1 MALRD
6 FLFGFKFLATDYVSP
21 VLKNIER
28 GIDAVNEQVKN
39 TARWR
44 ETATNLG
51 MLGAGM
57 IGLGGGVGY
66 VIKGFVDNA
75 ADLDEHLRHLSTTLD
90 SGAAGVRE
98 LAQAH
103 QLAAKWSVQYNYAQK
118 DIIDNL
124 YKSISF
130 TGSYAAGL
138 AVTNASLAVA
148 KGNMGDV
155 ATTGQSLSIM
165 LNDWPGKVGQTAAQ
179 AKHLADLVAYTSRHG
194 PFGSVND
201 LTSALSIAAGSI
213 KAAGLGPEDAMAMV
227 QAYARVGLTNTEAG
241 SAVIE
246 TLSAF
251 SKGKLQKELGVA
263 LATTRSG
270 ALDVI
275 GTMVNLRH
283 EMGSGVITAQQ
294 FQRAS
299 AALGIR
305 GERALAV
312 DVNALV
318 DFRKQLSN
326 PNLIN
331 GAAMQGAMTMMGAF
345 NEQMGSLGKRFDIL
359 SEALG
364 TPLLGPITSIGKAM
378 GYVLDEVTA
387 FVNYA
392 PGVAKWA
399 VIGAA
404 VGSAI
409 LVVGGGLLVATGA
422 LFAAF
427 SFLPAMATVTA
438 AVGGAFSFLGSAA
451 TFAWTAVTGPIGL
464 AIIGIAAVAAAAYEV
479 YEHWAAVKAFLVS
492 WGSAAT
498 WKNLGMN
505 ILRGIGEG
513 IATGAVYLLG
523 PLGGVAKLIMDH
535 FPHSPARLGPLR
547 YLHQVHIVEELS
559 RSIQPGPALRAIGR
573 TAAAIAIAAPM
584 VMSPMMVSPAMAGT
598 SSGSH
603 GGIVIQVRQE
613 IRIDGAIAGDEQKLM
628 AMLRHHGE
636 ELAEIIDRRI
646 QHKLRRGF

>member
-179 AKHLADLVAYTSRHG
+179 VKHLADLVAHTSRHG
-194 PFGSVND
+194 AFGSVND
-201 LTSALSIAAGSI
+201 LTSAVSIAAGSI
-213 KAAGLGPEDAMAMV
+213 KAAGLGPEDTMALV
-227 QAYARVGLTNTEAG
+227 QAYSRVGMVGTEAG
-241 SAVIE
+241 SAIIE